1 MGGDDELAGLGS
13 VPERRRSRGEVVFA
27 IVTGG
32 AVVAV
37 MLLATVRDVVVWRG
51 WDSSLEWAPI
61 PPPVLTT
68 QIFEES
74 PARVVLVHQ

>member
-1 MGGDDELAGLGS
+1 MGGDDEQVGLGS
-13 VPERRRSRGEVVFA
+13 VPKRRKSRGEVVFA

-51 WDSSLEWAPI
+51 
-61 PPPVLTT
+61 
-68 QIFEES
+68 
-74 PARVVLVHQ
+74 